1 MGKESEVDI
10 LEDWI
15 GKNALGLGCDIATH
29 LKVFGVDGDDCESLL
44 RLIFTSIRQ
53 WSETKGGKIT

>member
-1 MGKESEVDI
+1 MGKESEVDT

-15 GKNALGLGCDIATH
+15 GKNAFGLGCDIATH
-29 LKVFGVDGDDCESLL
+29 LKVFGIEGDDCESLL

-53 WSETKGGKIT
+53 WSSSPQNKRK